1 MSRSLNKS
9 RQVYKLLMK
18 SKSRNENSR
27 VSPVGL
33 LITGKDFKRACEII
47 SEKYPDKHPSLP
59 NTELYKVRLYLIG
72 HAFELLFKS
81 ILLQHGVSL
90 AELRS
95 KKFGHDIIALVNK
108 IEEYAL
114 FPLSGTDKALLN
126 LLNVYY
132 KGKDFEYHIRGV
144 KTYPNVSDLVQ
155 LSIRLFDASEKW
167 LRGQI
172 AQKTI
177 K

>member
-1 MSRSLNKS
+1 M
-9 RQVYKLLMK
+9 VY
-18 SKSRNENSR
+18 
-27 VSPVGL
+27 
-33 LITGKDFKRACEII
+33 
-47 SEKYPDKHPSLP
+47 
-59 NTELYKVRLYLIG
+59 
-72 HAFELLFKS
+72 
-81 ILLQHGVSL
+81 SL
-90 AELRS
+90 AKLRS

-132 KGKDFEYHIRGV
+132 KEKDLEYHIRGV

>member
-1 MSRSLNKS
+1 
-9 RQVYKLLMK
+9 MK
-18 SKSRNENSR
+18 NVSKEKDSR

-47 SEKYPDKHPSLP
+47 SEKYPDRHSSLP

-81 ILLQHGVSL
+81 ILLQHDISL
-90 AELRS
+90 TELRS

-114 FPLSGTDKALLN
+114 FPLSDTDKALLN

-132 KGKDFEYHIRGV
+132 KAKDFEYHIRGA

-167 LRGQI
+167 LRGKI
-172 AQKTI
+172 AK
-177 K
+177 KAVK

>member
-1 MSRSLNKS
+1 
-9 RQVYKLLMK
+9 MK
-18 SKSRNENSR
+18 NVSKEKDSR
-27 VSPVGL
+27 VFPVGL

-47 SEKYPDKHPSLP
+47 SEKYPDRHSSLP

-72 HAFELLFKS
+72 HAFELLFKA
-81 ILLQHGVSL
+81 ILLQCGIPL
-90 AELRS
+90 TDLKS
-95 KKFGHDIIALVNK
+95 KRFGHDIIVLVNK

-114 FPLSGTDKALLN
+114 FPLSDIDKALLN

-132 KGKDFEYHIRGV
+132 KEKDFEYHIRGA

-155 LSIRLFDASEKW
+155 LSVRLFDSGEKW

-172 AQKTI
+172 AQKSV